1 MQQDSGE
8 IRGEVDWIK
17 KLGIEPTIAEE
28 AMKRRFKLERLIPFV
43 IGERF
48 ELDGCLFE
56 VKEIREHPINELVL
70 KGLPQLFGLKNNT
83 DPKGGKNGE

>member
-8 IRGEVDWIK
+8 IRDMADWNKRLGFSVTAPDEV
-17 KLGIEPTIAEE
+17 LEE
-28 AMKRRFKLERLIPFV
+28 QHRLAKLIPFA

-48 ELDGCLFE
+48 ELEGCLFE
-56 VKEIREHPINELVL
+56 VKEIKEYPINELVL

-83 DPKGGKNGE
+83 NPEGGKSG

>member
-8 IRGEVDWIK
+8 IRDMADWNK
-17 KLGIEPTIAEE
+17 RLGLDETTSDTI
-28 AMKRRFKLERLIPFV
+28 MKEQYRLAKLIPFA

-48 ELDGCLFE
+48 ELEGCLFE

-70 KGLPQLFGLKNNT
+70 KILPQLFGLKNNT
-83 DPKGGKNGE
+83 DPKGGKDG